1 MIRYEIEKDLLN
13 KRIKVS
19 DVSEIWNQ
27 KYKDYLG
34 ITPKNL
40 SEGVLQDIHWSFGSI
55 GYFPTYS
62 LGSTMS
68 AIWYEMIEKDL
79 QLSNKR
85 VFTKEDIIEI
95 KSWLKNSIHKYAG
108 TYDLKEIVK
117 KVSGQKFST
126 KSWEKYIKKKY
137 KIYFDN

>member
-1 MIRYEIEKDLLN
+1 
-13 KRIKVS
+13 
-19 DVSEIWNQ
+19 
-27 KYKDYLG
+27 
-34 ITPKNL
+34 
-40 SEGVLQDIHWSFGSI
+40 
-55 GYFPTYS
+55 
-62 LGSTMS
+62 MS